1 MQKSVRERGDDSD
14 RSGAD
19 SNRPPLLAALTPLS
33 SARAQVSEALRGAII
48 TGVMKPGELYSAPM
62 LAEQFGVSAT
72 PVREAMVDM
81 VAEGLVEAVRNR
93 GFRVTAPTDAEL
105 DDMAEVRLLIEV
117 PTVAR
122 IAERFQPEWD
132 GVIDRLRRVAGEIVD
147 RAEAGDLIG
156 YVEADRRFHLEL
168 LDLAGNEQ
176 LVKVVGDLRARS
188 RLYGLAELRESG
200 ALARSAA
207 EHHTLLDLVVAGDA
221 HGAAD
226 LMRLHIG
233 HVRGVWAGRAEDA

>member
-1 MQKSVRERGDDSD
+1 MSATEGEAPILLRLGERDSV
-14 RSGAD
+14 
-19 SNRPPLLAALTPLS
+19 
-33 SARAQVSEALRGAII
+33 RAQVTQALRGAII
-48 TGVMKPGELYSAPM
+48 TGVMRPGELYSAPM

-93 GFRVTAPTDAEL
+93 GFRVTMPTDAEL

-122 IAERFQPEWD
+122 IAQRFEPSWV
-132 GVIDRLRRVAGEIVD
+132 GVVERLRRVADEIVAC
-147 RAEAGDLIG
+147 AETGDLIG
-156 YVEADRRFHLEL
+156 YVEADRRFHLGL
-168 LDLAGNEQ
+168 LELAGNEQ

-188 RLYGLAELRESG
+188 RLYGLKELHASG

-207 EHHTLLDLVVAGDA
+207 EHHTLLGLVAGGDA
-221 HGAAD
+221 DAAAD
-226 LMRLHIG
+226 LMRGHIG
-233 HVRGVWAGRAEDA
+233 HVRGVWAGRAESS